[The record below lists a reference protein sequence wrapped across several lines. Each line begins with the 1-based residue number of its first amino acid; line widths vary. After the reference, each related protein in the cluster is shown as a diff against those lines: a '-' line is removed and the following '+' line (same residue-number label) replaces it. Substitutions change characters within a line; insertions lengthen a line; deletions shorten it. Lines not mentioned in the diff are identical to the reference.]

1 MLRMMRHQML
11 QSIKLYNQLAN
22 HKLFNKTINFDL
34 KRIKLV
40 LKKLNHP
47 EKKLKNVINFLGSS
61 GKFTTLHS
69 IKSFIEANNQTAT
82 AYISPS
88 LKDIKER
95 FWMGERYLTHQEI
108 KQSIKLIEKVRV
120 PLTIFEVLTV
130 IYIMNAS
137 KQNVDYHLVEAGALF
152 AKDSTN
158 VFYFPL
164 AQVVVNINKQHLNF
178 LDKNKKTLDEVIYQ
192 KVGFLSNFTRIYVG
206 KQETNVLKK
215 IKKNLIKNRS
225 EINYSNTWK
234 LIKKNKQ
241 YFYQDNKNR
250 IILNSKNIH
259 SKGILDNLCHAI
271 KIALDL
277 KISKRII
284 KKTIPK
290 ITLEGRFHYLNKGK
304 IKNRLHKNEK
314 ILLDG
319 AHAETDAKNL
329 SNYLKSI
336 KVPKYGI
343 WAMMKNKEPDLF
355 IKKFKNIF
363 KKIITIPIENEKGTM
378 NTNKLYQ
385 IALKNKLTADK
396 ANSFNEALK
405 KISSKKKKLIVCFGS
420 LYNVGNILNK
430 N

>member
-1 MLRMMRHQML
+1 MS
-11 QSIKLYNQLAN
+11 QSINLYKQLAS

-47 EKKLKNVINFLGSS
+47 EKQLSNVINFLGSS
-61 GKFTTLHS
+61 GKFSTLFS
-69 IKSFIEANNQTAT
+69 VKSFIEANGQRVT

-95 FWMGERYLTHQEI
+95 FWIGDRYLTHQEI
-108 KQSIKLIEKVRV
+108 NQSIKIIEKLKT

-137 KQNVDYHLVEAGALF
+137 KKNVDYHLVEAGALF

-158 VFYFPL
+158 VFLFPL
-164 AQVVVNINKQHLNF
+164 AQVIVNINKQHLNF

-192 KVGFLSNFTRIYVG
+192 KVGFLSNFTHIYVG
-206 KQETNVLKK
+206 KQTPYVLNK
-215 IKKNLIKNRS
+215 IKKNLRKNKS
-225 EINYSNTWK
+225 QINYPNTWK
-234 LIKKNKQ
+234 LIKKNNH
-241 YFYQDNKNR
+241 YFYLDNKNK
-250 IILNSKNIH
+250 IKLNNKNIH
-259 SKGILDNLCHAI
+259 SKGLLENLCHGI

-277 KISKRII
+277 KIKKKII
-284 KKTIPK
+284 EKTIPK
-290 ITLEGRFHYLNKGK
+290 ISFEGRFQYLDKGK
-304 IKNRLHKNEK
+304 IKKKLKKHEK
-314 ILLDG
+314 IMLDG

-329 SNYLKSI
+329 VNYLKAI
-336 KVPKYGI
+336 MLPKYGI

-355 IKKFKNIF
+355 IKQFKNIF
-363 KKIITIPIENEKGTM
+363 KKLITIPIKNEQSSMTSKE
-378 NTNKLYQ
+378 LYN
-385 IALKNKLTADK
+385 IALKNKFNVEK
-396 ANSFNEALK
+396 ANNFNEALK
-405 KISSKKKKLIVCFGS
+405 RISSKEKKLIVCFGS

>member
-1 MLRMMRHQML
+1 MS
-11 QSIKLYNQLAN
+11 QSISLYKRLAN

-34 KRIKLV
+34 TRIKLV

-61 GKFTTLHS
+61 GKFTTLNS

-108 KQSIKLIEKVRV
+108 KQSIKLIEEIKV

-130 IYIMNAS
+130 IYMMNAS

-158 VFYFPL
+158 VFDFPL

-178 LDKNKKTLDEVIYQ
+178 LDKNKKTLDEIIYQ
-192 KVGFLSNFTRIYVG
+192 KVGFLNNFTRIYVG
-206 KQETNVLKK
+206 RQKPNVLKK
-215 IKKNLIKNRS
+215 IKRNLKKNRS
-225 EINYSNTWK
+225 KINYPNTWK
-234 LIKKNKQ
+234 LVKKNKKF
-241 YFYQDNKNR
+241 FYQDDKNQ
-250 IILNSKNIH
+250 ILLNSKNIH
-259 SKGILDNLCHAI
+259 SKGLLENLCHAI

-277 KISKRII
+277 KINKKVIE
-284 KKTIPK
+284 KTIPK
-290 ITLEGRFHYLNKGK
+290 IIFEGRFQYLNKGK
-304 IKNRLHKNEK
+304 IKNKLHQNEK
-314 ILLDG
+314 IMIDG
-319 AHAETDAKNL
+319 AHAEADAKNL
-329 SNYLKSI
+329 SDYLKSI
-336 KVPKYGI
+336 KIPRYGI

-355 IKKFKNIF
+355 IKQFKNIF
-363 KKIITIPIENEKGTM
+363 KKIITIPIENEKGTL
-378 NTNKLYQ
+378 NNNKLYQ
-385 IALKNKLTADK
+385 IALKNNITVNK
-396 ANSFNEALK
+396 ANNFNEALK
-405 KISSKKKKLIVCFGS
+405 KISSKEKKLIVCFGS
-420 LYNVGNILNK
+420 LYNAGNILNK